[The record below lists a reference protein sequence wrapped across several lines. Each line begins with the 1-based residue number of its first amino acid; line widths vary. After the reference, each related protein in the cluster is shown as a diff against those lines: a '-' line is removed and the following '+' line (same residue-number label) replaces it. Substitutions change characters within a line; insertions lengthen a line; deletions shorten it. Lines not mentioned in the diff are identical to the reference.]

1 MYCDPNSSF
10 DDVEDLK
17 RAMSALTLTFAVN
30 VSANGGLTYELSFE
44 GFDFFKLPM
53 GINTTPE
60 AINWSSP
67 YTF

>member
-1 MYCDPNSSF
+1 MIK
-10 DDVEDLK
+10 VAAE
-17 RAMSALTLTFAVN
+17 RER
-30 VSANGGLTYELSFE
+30 TYELSLE